1 MNMQIY
7 GQDMAPL
14 VPVQNY
20 GVPTALM
27 SGDVDPLADPIDVQW
42 ITEQLGSNVVF
53 AKQYHMNHTGFAMAN
68 DMSFFSE
75 DAVALLH
82 QYNPVAYHHS
92 WGYLNPWAGFLN

>member
-92 WGYLNPWAGFLN
+92 WGYYGPFLN